1 MKIVY
6 CIAGTYNS
14 GGMERV
20 LANKANYLARKGYE
34 IVIITTDQRNRCS
47 FFAFD
52 ARISF
57 YDLEVNYEENNGG
70 TFLDKLVHYPFKQIK
85 HKRRLTKLLMQLK
98 ADIVISMFCN
108 EASFLWK
115 IKDGSRKILEVHF
128 CRYKRLQL
136 ERKGVWKLADSFRN
150 RMDIRT
156 VRKYDHFVVLT
167 KEDERYWED
176 VPRVTVIPNMLSFS
190 FTEPASLSNKKVIAV
205 GRYDYQKGFD
215 YLIDAWAIVNKHQ
228 PEWVLE
234 IIGGGEWKSRL
245 QKQIDESGLQDCICL
260 KAPTSDIEEE
270 YRQASMLVM
279 SSRYEGFGM
288 VLVEAQSAGLPVI
301 SFTCKCGP
309 RDIITDGMDG
319 FLVAE
324 KDVAGLAN
332 TMLCLMQ
339 DENMRRS
346 MGMAAMKNSR
356 RFSETAVMGQW
367 EELFAHCR
375 KNI

>member
-176 VPRVTVIPNMLSFS
+176 VPRITVIPNMLSFS

-260 KAPTSDIEEE
+260 NAPTSDIEEE

-339 DENMRRS
+339 DEKMRRS

>member
-176 VPRVTVIPNMLSFS
+176 VPRITVIPNMLSFS

>member
-176 VPRVTVIPNMLSFS
+176 VPRITVIPNMLSFS

-339 DENMRRS
+339 DEKMRRS

>member
-85 HKRRLTKLLMQLK
+85 HKRRLTDLLMQLK

-176 VPRVTVIPNMLSFS
+176 VPRITVIPNMLSFS

-339 DENMRRS
+339 DEKMRRS

>member
-85 HKRRLTKLLMQLK
+85 HKRRLTDLLMQLK

-176 VPRVTVIPNMLSFS
+176 VPRITVIPNMLSFS

-205 GRYDYQKGFD
+205 GRYDYQK
-215 YLIDAWAIVNKHQ
+215 A
-228 PEWVLE
+228 
-234 IIGGGEWKSRL
+234 R
-245 QKQIDESGLQDCICL
+245 
-260 KAPTSDIEEE
+260 
-270 YRQASMLVM
+270 
-279 SSRYEGFGM
+279 
-288 VLVEAQSAGLPVI
+288 
-301 SFTCKCGP
+301 
-309 RDIITDGMDG
+309 
-319 FLVAE
+319 
-324 KDVAGLAN
+324 
-332 TMLCLMQ
+332 
-339 DENMRRS
+339 
-346 MGMAAMKNSR
+346 
-356 RFSETAVMGQW
+356 
-367 EELFAHCR
+367 
-375 KNI
+375 

>member
-85 HKRRLTKLLMQLK
+85 HKRRLTTLLMQLK

-176 VPRVTVIPNMLSFS
+176 VPRITVIPNMLSFS

-260 KAPTSDIEEE
+260 KAPTSHIEEE

-339 DENMRRS
+339 DGKMRRS

-367 EELFAHCR
+367 EELFAYCR